1 MILHLFYWHCY
12 FFTFLCIFVA
22 QYRPLSWA
30 NKYYI
35 LMYLLIAHHFGMY
48 STRRDEWSWFLCC
61 IIDGGPSQNNF
72 ASLGDERPIRPTRQG
87 QTVKVSASLPSAVYG
102 SAVKSEIASSSN
114 YESEYVS
121 VLSVSLSV
129 CLTVSL
135 SLCHPCLL
143 SLSCVSVSICVC
155 VTICVCVYPP
165 AYLLVSLCLSV
176 CVSVCLSVCVI
187 LINQSSFNVDKCGMW
202 LTYHKLNSNWIC
214 LTVCLYVCVFVY
226 MSVCLCVYLPACLY
240 VCMSVYCISQ
250 PWASSCPIIWY
261 ASKQV
266 VLHWLAFEVVGVN
279 ALCLIYAGLQ
289 SPDLSHLRAYDRKLI
304 ND

>member
-135 SLCHPCLL
+135 SLSVIHVSYLCL
-143 SLSCVSVSICVC
+143 VC
-155 VTICVCVYPP
+155 
-165 AYLLVSLCLSV
+165 LCLSV
-176 CVSVCLSVCVI
+176 CVWLSVSVSI
-187 LINQSSFNVDKCGMW
+187 RLP
-202 LTYHKLNSNWIC
+202 TYLFLS
-214 LTVCLYVCVFVY
+214 
-226 MSVCLCVYLPACLY
+226 ACLY
-240 VCMSVYCISQ
+240 VCLFACLSV
-250 PWASSCPIIWY
+250 
-261 ASKQV
+261 
-266 VLHWLAFEVVGVN
+266 FF
-279 ALCLIYAGLQ
+279 
-289 SPDLSHLRAYDRKLI
+289 
-304 ND
+304 